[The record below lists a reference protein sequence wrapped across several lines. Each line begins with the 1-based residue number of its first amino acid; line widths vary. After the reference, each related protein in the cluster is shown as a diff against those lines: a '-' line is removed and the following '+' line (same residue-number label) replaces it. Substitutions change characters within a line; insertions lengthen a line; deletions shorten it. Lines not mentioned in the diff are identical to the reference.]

1 MIATRA
7 TSRTLLLQ
15 TISFNY
21 IISVRALVL
30 NFRFC
35 AGNRF
40 FTKVFQNMLKEL
52 HFMSEIITIILAKTM
67 SPELIFFLKIL
78 NLRYFVCTF

>member
-1 MIATRA
+1 MIATPA

-21 IISVRALVL
+21 IFSVRALVL

-35 AGNRF
+35 AENCF

-67 SPELIFFLKIL
+67 LPELIFFLKIL
-78 NLRYFVCTF
+78 NLRYFACTF